1 MCSIRGVESTRECLL
16 MLAKATKAD
25 WCRTSK
31 TCMEHGADVFIVY
44 MPNPVGL
51 HDFPTQ
57 SSGST
62 MSERSHS
69 DVWKIVTHSNN
80 LFT

>member
-25 WCRTSK
+25 LCGTSK

-44 MPNPVGL
+44 MTNPVGL
-51 HDFPTQ
+51 YDFP
-57 SSGST
+57 
-62 MSERSHS
+62 
-69 DVWKIVTHSNN
+69 
-80 LFT
+80 